1 MLTTKKGP
9 WYNYNMERK
18 ISFAPEEY
26 FHIYNRGVDK
36 REIFNDRNDYQRF
49 LESLY
54 LFNSK
59 ERIVLRAISRKDRFN
74 YNRGDT
80 LVDIGAYC
88 IMPNHFHLLVKSKDD
103 LGISVFMKKLL
114 TAYSMYFNKK
124 YNRSGVL
131 FQGAFKAEHVGR
143 DEYLKYL
150 YAYIHLN
157 PVKILDPEW
166 KEKGIK
172 DVERSKE
179 FLKSYE
185 NSSYLDYIEEGRP
198 EVAIINRSV
207 FPEYFNTKKVF
218 DDFIEFWLLYCK
230 DNTTKDSPW

>member
-1 MLTTKKGP
+1 
-9 WYNYNMERK
+9 MERK
-18 ISFAPEEY
+18 INFAPEEY
-26 FHIYNRGVDK
+26 FHIYNRGTDK
-36 REIFNDRNDYQRF
+36 REIFNDKNDYQRF

-59 ERIVLRAISRKDRFN
+59 ERIVLRAVSRKNRFTH
-74 YNRGDT
+74 NRGDT

-103 LGISVFMKKLL
+103 LGISIFMKKLL

-131 FQGAFKAEHVGR
+131 FQGAFKAEHVDR

-172 DVERSKE
+172 DVEKSKE
-179 FLKSYE
+179 FLGSYE

-198 EVAIINRSV
+198 EAAIINKSV
-207 FPEYFNTKKVF
+207 FPEYFSIKKDF
-218 DDFIEFWLLYCK
+218 NDFIEFWLLYPK
-230 DNTTKDSPW
+230 DSTTKESPW